1 MGAVFFIS
9 ARALQERILER
20 FFLRWDGFL
29 LRENVVSVGEEA
41 LSHGEDAVRDEESS
55 EDIDRVME
63 MTQDDTSSQKDGPA
77 EAQVAH
83 PLFFPVNESEE
94 VGHPSM
100 TGEEIV
106 PAVRQGAKNIVG
118 VEVRTIRKWG

>member
-29 LRENVVSVGEEA
+29 LREDVVGVREEA
-41 LSHGEDAVRDEESS
+41 LSHREDTVRDEESS

-63 MTQDDTSSQKDGPA
+63 MT
-77 EAQVAH
+77 
-83 PLFFPVNESEE
+83 
-94 VGHPSM
+94 
-100 TGEEIV
+100 
-106 PAVRQGAKNIVG
+106 
-118 VEVRTIRKWG
+118 